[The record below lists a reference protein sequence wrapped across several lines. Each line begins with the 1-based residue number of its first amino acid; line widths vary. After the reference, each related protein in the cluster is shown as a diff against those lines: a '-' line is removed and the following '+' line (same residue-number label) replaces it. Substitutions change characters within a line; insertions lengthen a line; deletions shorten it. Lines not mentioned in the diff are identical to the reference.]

1 MHDLIIVGGG
11 AAGLAAAAYALD
23 KQIDVMVV
31 YENLGGKINQK
42 FTMHADT
49 DFLVGHILVHLDVPG
64 AEPEAPPRLGADTV
78 HEFERQVTT
87 QRGRALFD
95 RVRKVAKQGDVFTV
109 ETERSGALQART
121 VIIASGVVPKQLDVP
136 GARELV
142 NHGLG
147 YSPVSYARAL
157 AGKTA
162 VVVGSTPRALRG
174 AAELARTA
182 AQVYLVEPTIM
193 PADDP
198 LAVVLSRRP
207 NVEILEGFHVI
218 EISGD
223 SSVDSVTVERDG
235 KVRRLTVDA
244 AFADVGLAPNSSM
257 VKDLVKTDAEG
268 FIVVDGHN
276 ATSVPGLFAAGDVTT
291 VYGEH
296 TLIAIGEGARAALS
310 AHDYLLAHE

>member
-64 AEPEAPPRLGADTV
+64 AAQEAAPRLGADTV

-95 RVRKVAKQGDVFTV
+95 RVRAVTKQGDGFSV
-109 ETERSGALQART
+109 ETERSGALQAAA
-121 VIIASGVVPKQLDVP
+121 VIIASGVAPKQLAIP
-136 GARELV
+136 GAREFI

-147 YSPVSYARAL
+147 YSPVSFARAL
-157 AGKTA
+157 DGKTA
-162 VVVGSTPRALRG
+162 VVIGCTPRALRG
-174 AAELARTA
+174 AAELARNA
-182 AQVYLVEPTIM
+182 AQVYLVEPAVA
-193 PADDP
+193 PRDNP
-198 LAVVLSRRP
+198 LLAVLRRHP
-207 NVEILEGFHVI
+207 NVEILEGFQVT
-218 EISGD
+218 EVTGD
-223 SSVDSVTVERDG
+223 SSVDTVTVEHDG
-235 KVRRLTVDA
+235 KIRRLTVDA
-244 AFADVGLAPNSSM
+244 AFADVGLMPNSGM
-257 VKDLVKTDAEG
+257 VKGLVNTDDDG
-268 FIVVDGHN
+268 FIVVDGFN

-291 VYGEH
+291 VFGEH
-296 TLIAIGEGARAALS
+296 TLIAIGEGARAAVS
-310 AHDYLLAHE
+310 AHDYLLARG